1 MSDRGG
7 WKPYAVG
14 CWYHPEH
21 GGIERI
27 GNAWRWYPPSVTYIQ
42 PPVSLGP
49 YPTLTAAIEAVRKM
63 TEAT

>member
-14 CWYHPEH
+14 CWYHDEH
-21 GGIERI
+21 GEIERI
-27 GNAWRWYPPSVTYIQ
+27 GNAWRWYPDAGLMLVKSH
-42 PPVSLGP
+42 GP

>member
-21 GGIERI
+21 GEIERI
-27 GNAWRWYPPSVTYIQ
+27 GNAWRWYPTAGLMLVKSR
-42 PPVSLGP
+42 GP
-49 YPTLTAAIEAVRKM
+49 YRTLTAAIEAVRKM